1 MWEKI
6 MSVLKSK
13 KFWTLVTAIVAAL
26 AAFFTV
32 SCAAQARVQREGVHI
47 DTVRVDY
54 IIKSR
59 NIQTLSLCPENQSF
73 KSRSIADI
81 LTATISLP
89 ICSSLAMAGPKSE
102 EFSSFI
108 LSIPFP
114 IGSMKSSMPCLT
126 SKFLSTTTVN
136 CSLEDFKTMFFLN
149 SLERSF
155 GNSCSVISMNAS
167 LLFSG
172 LLLPRSC
179 GRRGRGG
186 KGRPKGTKTVP
197 LGGSHL

>member
-26 AAFFTV
+26 AAYFTV

-59 NIQTLSLCPENQSF
+59 NIQTLSLCPENQNRVLNVTSVTSVLMRSF
-73 KSRSIADI
+73 A
-81 LTATISLP
+81 
-89 ICSSLAMAGPKSE
+89 ICSSLAMVGPKSE
-102 EFSSFI
+102 AFCSSIFST
-108 LSIPFP
+108 PFVL
-114 IGSMKSSMPCLT
+114 GSMKSSMPCLT
-126 SKFLSTTTVN
+126 SKSLSTTIGN
-136 CSLEDFKTMFFLN
+136 CFSENARTIFFLN
-149 SLERSF
+149 SPAKPF
-155 GNSCSVISMNAS
+155 GDSCSVVSMSAS

-186 KGRPKGTKTVP
+186 KGRPKGTKSVP

>member
-1 MWEKI
+1 

-26 AAFFTV
+26 AAYFTV

-59 NIQTLSLCPENQSF
+59 NIQTLSLCPEN
-73 KSRSIADI
+73 KSRSIVDI
-81 LTATISLP
+81 LTLTTSFSIF
-89 ICSSLAMAGPKSE
+89 SSLATAGPKLE

-108 LSIPFP
+108 LSTPFP

-136 CSLEDFKTMFFLN
+136 CSLEDFKTMFFSN

-155 GNSCSVISMNAS
+155 GNSCSVISMSAS

-186 KGRPKGTKTVP
+186 KRRPKSTKSVP
-197 LGGSHL
+197 LGGSRL

>member
-6 MSVLKSK
+6 LSLLKSK

-26 AAFFTV
+26 AAFFAV

-59 NIQTLSLCPENQSF
+59 NIQTLSLCPENQNF

-81 LTATISLP
+81 LIATTSLP
-89 ICSSLAMAGPKSE
+89 ISSSLATAGPRSE
-102 EFSSFI
+102 VSCSSI
-108 LSIPFP
+108 SCTPFP

-126 SKFLSTTTVN
+126 SKFLSIITGN
-136 CSLEDFKTMFFLN
+136 CSLESVKTIFF
-149 SLERSF
+149 SRSPERPS
-155 GNSCSVISMNAS
+155 GNSCSVISMIANLS
-167 LLFSG
+167 FLG
-172 LLLPRSC
+172 LSLPRSSA
-179 GRRGRGG
+179 RRGRGG
-186 KGRPKGTKTVP
+186 KGRPKGTKSVP

>member
-59 NIQTLSLCPENQSF
+59 SIQTLSLCPENQSF

-81 LTATISLP
+81 LTAMTSLP
-89 ICSSLAMAGPKSE
+89 IFSSLATVGPKSE

-108 LSIPFP
+108 LSTPFL
-114 IGSMKSSMPCLT
+114 IGFMKSSMPCLT
-126 SKFLSTTTVN
+126 SKFPSIITGN
-136 CSLEDFKTMFFLN
+136 CSLESVRTIF
-149 SLERSF
+149 SSRSPERPS
-155 GNSCSVISMNAS
+155 GNSCSVISMIANLS
-167 LLFSG
+167 FLG
-172 LLLPRSC
+172 LSLPRSSA
-179 GRRGRGG
+179 RRGRGG
-186 KGRPKGTKTVP
+186 KRRPKGTKTVP

>member
-1 MWEKI
+1 

-13 KFWTLVTAIVAAL
+13 KFWTLVTAIVAAF
-26 AAFFTV
+26 AAYFTV

-59 NIQTLSLCPENQSF
+59 NIQTLSLCLENQNF
-73 KSRSIADI
+73 KSRSIVDM
-81 LTATISLP
+81 LTVTTSLP
-89 ICSSLAMAGPKSE
+89 ICSSLAMAGPKLE
-102 EFSSFI
+102 EFCSFI
-108 LSIPFP
+108 LRIPSA
-114 IGSMKSSMPCLT
+114 IGFMKSSMLCLT
-126 SKFLSTTTVN
+126 SKFPSTTIGN
-136 CSLEDFKTMFFLN
+136 CSLEESAKIISFSN
-149 SLERSF
+149 SPAKLS
-155 GNSCSVISMNAS
+155 GNSCSVISMSAS

-172 LLLPRSC
+172 LLLPRSY

-186 KGRPKGTKTVP
+186 KRRPKSTKSVP

>member
-26 AAFFTV
+26 AAYFTV

-59 NIQTLSLCPENQSF
+59 NIQTLSLCPEN
-73 KSRSIADI
+73 KSRSIVDI
-81 LTATISLP
+81 LTLTTSFSIF
-89 ICSSLAMAGPKSE
+89 SSLATAGPKLE

-108 LSIPFP
+108 LSTPFP

-126 SKFLSTTTVN
+126 SKFLSTTTVK
-136 CSLEDFKTMFFLN
+136 CSLENFKTMFFSN

-155 GNSCSVISMNAS
+155 GNSCSVISMSAS

-186 KGRPKGTKTVP
+186 KRRPKSTKSVP

>member
-1 MWEKI
+1 
-6 MSVLKSK
+6 MSLLKSK

-26 AAFFTV
+26 AAYFTV

-59 NIQTLSLCPENQSF
+59 NIQTLSLCPENQNHVSNVISATSVPMRSF
-73 KSRSIADI
+73 A
-81 LTATISLP
+81 

-102 EFSSFI
+102 EFFSFI
-108 LSIPFP
+108 SSIPSA
-114 IGSMKSSMPCLT
+114 IGSMKSSMLCLT
-126 SKFLSTTTVN
+126 SKFLSTTTGN
-136 CSLEDFKTMFFLN
+136 CSLENARIISFSN
-149 SLERSF
+149 SLEKPS
-155 GNSCSVISMNAS
+155 GSSCSVISMSAS

-186 KGRPKGTKTVP
+186 KRRPKSTKSVP

>member
-6 MSVLKSK
+6 LSLLKSK

-59 NIQTLSLCPENQSF
+59 NIQTLSLCPEN

-89 ICSSLAMAGPKSE
+89 ICSSLATAGPRSE
-102 EFSSFI
+102 VSCSSI
-108 LSIPFP
+108 SCTPFP

-126 SKFLSTTTVN
+126 SKFPSIITGN
-136 CSLEDFKTMFFLN
+136 CSLESVRTMFF
-149 SLERSF
+149 SRSPERPS
-155 GNSCSVISMNAS
+155 GNSCSVISMIANLS
-167 LLFSG
+167 FLG
-172 LLLPRSC
+172 LSLPRSSA
-179 GRRGRGG
+179 RRGRGG
-186 KGRPKGTKTVP
+186 KGRPKGTKSVP

>member
-59 NIQTLSLCPENQSF
+59 NIQTVSLCPEN
-73 KSRSIADI
+73 KSRLIADI
-81 LTATISLP
+81 LTPTTSFP
-89 ICSSLAMAGPKSE
+89 IFSSLATAGPRSE
-102 EFSSFI
+102 VSCSSIFCT
-108 LSIPFP
+108 PFP
-114 IGSMKSSMPCLT
+114 IGSMKSLMPCLT
-126 SKFLSTTTVN
+126 SKFPSIITGN
-136 CSLEDFKTMFFLN
+136 CSLESVRTIF
-149 SLERSF
+149 SSRSPERPS
-155 GNSCSVISMNAS
+155 GNSCSVISMIANLS
-167 LLFSG
+167 FLG
-172 LLLPRSC
+172 LSLPRSSA
-179 GRRGRGG
+179 RRGRGG
-186 KGRPKGTKTVP
+186 KRRPKGTKSVP

>member
-1 MWEKI
+1 

-26 AAFFTV
+26 AAYFTV

-59 NIQTLSLCPENQSF
+59 NVQTVSLCPEN

-81 LTATISLP
+81 LTATTSLP
-89 ICSSLAMAGPKSE
+89 IFSSLATAGPKSE
-102 EFSSFI
+102 EFSNFI
-108 LSIPFP
+108 FSIPFP
-114 IGSMKSSMPCLT
+114 IGFMKSSMLCPI
-126 SKFLSTTTVN
+126 SKFPSTITGN
-136 CSLEDFKTMFFLN
+136 CSLENARIISFSN
-149 SLERSF
+149 SLEKPS
-155 GNSCSVISMNAS
+155 GNSCSVISMSAS

>member
-6 MSVLKSK
+6 LFVLKSK

-26 AAFFTV
+26 AAYFTV

-59 NIQTLSLCPENQSF
+59 NIQTLSLCPEN

-81 LTATISLP
+81 STATTSFP
-89 ICSSLAMAGPKSE
+89 IFSSLATAGLKSE

-114 IGSMKSSMPCLT
+114 IGSMKLSMPCLI

-136 CSLEDFKTMFFLN
+136 CFLEDFKTISF
-149 SLERSF
+149 SKSPGKPF
-155 GNSCSVISMNAS
+155 GNSCSVISMSAS
-167 LLFSG
+167 PLFLG

-186 KGRPKGTKTVP
+186 KRRPKGTKTVP

>member
-6 MSVLKSK
+6 MSVLKSE

-26 AAFFTV
+26 AAYFTV

-59 NIQTLSLCPENQSF
+59 NIQTLSLCPENQNF
-73 KSRSIADI
+73 GLKSIVPTSM
-81 LTATISLP
+81 LTTSSWISSR
-89 ICSSLAMAGPKSE
+89 CAMVGPKSE
-102 EFSSFI
+102 EFYNFTFST
-108 LSIPFP
+108 PFVL
-114 IGSMKSSMPCLT
+114 GSMKSSMLCLT
-126 SKFLSTTTVN
+126 SKFPSTITGN
-136 CSLEDFKTMFFLN
+136 CSSESVRIISFLN
-149 SLERSF
+149 SPGKPS
-155 GNSCSVISMNAS
+155 GNSCSVILMNAS

-172 LLLPRSC
+172 LLLPRSY

-186 KGRPKGTKTVP
+186 KRYPKGTKSVP

>member
-1 MWEKI
+1 

-13 KFWTLVTAIVAAL
+13 KFWTLVIAIVAAL
-26 AAFFTV
+26 AAYFTV

-59 NIQTLSLCPENQSF
+59 NIQTLSLCPENQNYVLNVTLVTSVLMRSF
-73 KSRSIADI
+73 V
-81 LTATISLP
+81 T
-89 ICSSLAMAGPKSE
+89 CSSLAMVGPKLE
-102 EFSSFI
+102 EFCSFI
-108 LSIPFP
+108 LRIPSA
-114 IGSMKSSMPCLT
+114 IGFMKSSMLCLT
-126 SKFLSTTTVN
+126 SKFPSTTIRN
-136 CSLEDFKTMFFLN
+136 CSLEESAKIMSFSN
-149 SLERSF
+149 SPAKLS
-155 GNSCSVISMNAS
+155 GNSCSVISMSAS

-172 LLLPRSC
+172 LLLPRSY

-186 KGRPKGTKTVP
+186 KRRPKSTKSVP

>member
-1 MWEKI
+1 

-13 KFWTLVTAIVAAL
+13 KFWTLVAAIVAAL
-26 AAFFTV
+26 AAYFTV

-59 NIQTLSLCPENQSF
+59 NIQTLSLCPENE
-73 KSRSIADI
+73 SRSIADI
-81 LTATISLP
+81 LIATTSLP
-89 ICSSLAMAGPKSE
+89 ICSSLATAGPKSE

-126 SKFLSTTTVN
+126 SKFPSTITGN
-136 CSLEDFKTMFFLN
+136 CSLEDFKTIFFSN

-155 GNSCSVISMNAS
+155 GNSCSVISMSAS

-186 KGRPKGTKTVP
+186 KRRPKGTKTVP

>member
-26 AAFFTV
+26 AAYFTV

-59 NIQTLSLCPENQSF
+59 NIQTLSLCPEN
-73 KSRSIADI
+73 KSRSIVDI
-81 LTATISLP
+81 LTLTTSFP
-89 ICSSLAMAGPKSE
+89 IFSSLATVGPKVE
-102 EFSSFI
+102 EFSSFV
-108 LSIPFP
+108 LSTPFP

-126 SKFLSTTTVN
+126 SKFLSTTTVS
-136 CSLEDFKTMFFLN
+136 CSLKNFKTISFSN

-155 GNSCSVISMNAS
+155 GNSCSVISMSAS

-186 KGRPKGTKTVP
+186 KRRPKSTKSVP

>member
-1 MWEKI
+1 

-59 NIQTLSLCPENQSF
+59 NIQTVSLCPEN
-73 KSRSIADI
+73 KSRLIADI
-81 LTATISLP
+81 LTPTTSFP
-89 ICSSLAMAGPKSE
+89 IFSSLATVGPKSE

-108 LSIPFP
+108 LSTPFP
-114 IGSMKSSMPCLT
+114 IGSMKSLMPFLT

-136 CSLEDFKTMFFLN
+136 CSLEDFKTIFFSN

-186 KGRPKGTKTVP
+186 KRRPKGTKTVP
-197 LGGSHL
+197 IGGSHL

>member
-1 MWEKI
+1 

-32 SCAAQARVQREGVHI
+32 SCATQARVQREGVHI

-59 NIQTLSLCPENQSF
+59 NFQTLSLCPEN
-73 KSRSIADI
+73 KSRSIVDI
-81 LTATISLP
+81 LTLTTSFP
-89 ICSSLAMAGPKSE
+89 IFSSLATAGPNLE

-108 LSIPFP
+108 LRIPSA
-114 IGSMKSSMPCLT
+114 IGFMKSSMLCLT
-126 SKFLSTTTVN
+126 SKFPSTTIGN
-136 CSLEDFKTMFFLN
+136 CSLEEICKIMSFLN
-149 SLERSF
+149 SPAKSF
-155 GNSCSVISMNAS
+155 GDSCSVISMSAS

-172 LLLPRSC
+172 LLLPRCC

-186 KGRPKGTKTVP
+186 KRRPKSTKSVP

>member
-1 MWEKI
+1 

-26 AAFFTV
+26 AAYFTV

-59 NIQTLSLCPENQSF
+59 NIQTLSLCPENHNF
-73 KSRSIADI
+73 GLKSIVPTSM
-81 LTATISLP
+81 LTISSW
-89 ICSSLAMAGPKSE
+89 ISSRCAMVGPKSE
-102 EFSSFI
+102 AFCSSIFST
-108 LSIPFP
+108 PFVLD
-114 IGSMKSSMPCLT
+114 SMKLSMPCLT
-126 SKFLSTTTVN
+126 SKSLSTTIGN
-136 CSLEDFKTMFFLN
+136 CFSENVRTIFFLN
-149 SLERSF
+149 SPAKPF
-155 GNSCSVISMNAS
+155 GDSCSVISMSAS

-186 KGRPKGTKTVP
+186 KGRPKGTKSVP

>member
-26 AAFFTV
+26 AAYFTV

-59 NIQTLSLCPENQSF
+59 NIQTLSSCLKNQNFGLKLIVPTSMPMISSWIS
-73 KSRSIADI
+73 SR
-81 LTATISLP
+81 
-89 ICSSLAMAGPKSE
+89 CAMVGPKSE
-102 EFSSFI
+102 AFCSSIFST
-108 LSIPFP
+108 PFVLD
-114 IGSMKSSMPCLT
+114 SMKSLMLYPI
-126 SKFLSTTTVN
+126 SKFPSIITGN
-136 CSLEDFKTMFFLN
+136 CFSENVRTIFSSN
-149 SLERSF
+149 SLAKPS
-155 GNSCSVISMNAS
+155 GNSCSAISMIANLS
-167 LLFSG
+167 FLG
-172 LLLPRSC
+172 LSLPRSSA
-179 GRRGRGG
+179 RRGRGG
-186 KGRPKGTKTVP
+186 KRRPKSTKSVP

>member
-1 MWEKI
+1 

-26 AAFFTV
+26 AAYFTV

-59 NIQTLSLCPENQSF
+59 NIQTLSLCPEN
-73 KSRSIADI
+73 KSRSIVDI
-81 LTATISLP
+81 LTLTTSFP
-89 ICSSLAMAGPKSE
+89 IFSSLATVGPRSE
-102 EFSSFI
+102 VSCSSI
-108 LSIPFP
+108 SCTPFP

-126 SKFLSTTTVN
+126 SKFPFIITGN
-136 CSLEDFKTMFFLN
+136 CSLESVRTIF
-149 SLERSF
+149 SLRSPERPS
-155 GNSCSVISMNAS
+155 GNSCSVISMIANLS
-167 LLFSG
+167 FLGFS
-172 LLLPRSC
+172 LPRSSA
-179 GRRGRGG
+179 RRGRGG
-186 KGRPKGTKTVP
+186 KGRPKGTKSVP

>member
-26 AAFFTV
+26 AAYFTV

-59 NIQTLSLCPENQSF
+59 NIQTLSLCPEN
-73 KSRSIADI
+73 KSRSIVDI
-81 LTATISLP
+81 LTLTTSFP
-89 ICSSLAMAGPKSE
+89 IFSSLATVGPRSE
-102 EFSSFI
+102 VFCSSI
-108 LSIPFP
+108 SSTPSL
-114 IGSMKSSMPCLT
+114 IGFTKSSMPCLT
-126 SKFLSTTTVN
+126 SRFPFIITGNCFLESVRTIF
-136 CSLEDFKTMFFLN
+136 S
-149 SLERSF
+149 SRSPERPS
-155 GNSCSVISMNAS
+155 GNSCSVISMIANLS
-167 LLFSG
+167 FLG
-172 LLLPRSC
+172 LSLPRSSA
-179 GRRGRGG
+179 RRGRGG
-186 KGRPKGTKTVP
+186 KGRPKGTKSVP

>member
-26 AAFFTV
+26 AAYFTV

-59 NIQTLSLCPENQSF
+59 NIQTLSLCPEN

-81 LTATISLP
+81 LTATTSLP
-89 ICSSLAMAGPKSE
+89 ICSSLATAGSKFE
-102 EFSSFI
+102 EFFSFI
-108 LSIPFP
+108 LSTPFP

-126 SKFLSTTTVN
+126 SKFLSTITGN
-136 CSLEDFKTMFFLN
+136 CSLESVKTISFSK
-149 SLERSF
+149 SLGKPF
-155 GNSCSVISMNAS
+155 GDSCSVISMSAS

-172 LLLPRSC
+172 LLLPRNS
-179 GRRGRGG
+179 GRRGRKRGG
-186 KGRPKGTKTVP
+186 RRRPSSKVKSVP

>member
-1 MWEKI
+1 

-26 AAFFTV
+26 AAYFTV

-59 NIQTLSLCPENQSF
+59 NIQTLSLCPEN
-73 KSRSIADI
+73 KSRSIVDI
-81 LTATISLP
+81 LTLTTSFSIF
-89 ICSSLAMAGPKSE
+89 SSLATAGPKLE

-108 LSIPFP
+108 LSTPFP

-136 CSLEDFKTMFFLN
+136 CSLEDFKTMFFSN

-155 GNSCSVISMNAS
+155 GNSCSVISMSAS

-186 KGRPKGTKTVP
+186 KRRPKSTKSVP

>member
-26 AAFFTV
+26 AAYFTV
-32 SCAAQARVQREGVHI
+32 SCAAQARVQREGIHI

-59 NIQTLSLCPENQSF
+59 NIQTLSLCPEN
-73 KSRSIADI
+73 KSRSIVDI
-81 LTATISLP
+81 LTLTTSFP
-89 ICSSLAMAGPKSE
+89 IFSSLATAGPKSE

-108 LSIPFP
+108 LSTPFL
-114 IGSMKSSMPCLT
+114 IGSMKSLMPCLT

-136 CSLEDFKTMFFLN
+136 CSLEDFKAMFFSN

-155 GNSCSVISMNAS
+155 GNSCSVISMSAS

-186 KGRPKGTKTVP
+186 KRRPKSTKSVP

>member
-6 MSVLKSK
+6 ISVLKSK

-26 AAFFTV
+26 AAYFTV
-32 SCAAQARVQREGVHI
+32 SCAVQARVQREGVHI

-59 NIQTLSLCPENQSF
+59 NIQTLSLCPEN
-73 KSRSIADI
+73 KSRSIVDI
-81 LTATISLP
+81 LTLTTSFSIF
-89 ICSSLAMAGPKSE
+89 SSLATAGPKLE

-108 LSIPFP
+108 LSTPFP

-126 SKFLSTTTVN
+126 SKFPSIITGN
-136 CSLEDFKTMFFLN
+136 CSLESVRTIF
-149 SLERSF
+149 SSRSPERPS
-155 GNSCSVISMNAS
+155 GNSCSVISMIANLS
-167 LLFSG
+167 FLG
-172 LLLPRSC
+172 LSLPRSSA
-179 GRRGRGG
+179 RRGRGG
-186 KGRPKGTKTVP
+186 KRRPKGTKSVP

>member
-6 MSVLKSK
+6 LSLLKSK

-73 KSRSIADI
+73 RSRSIADI
-81 LTATISLP
+81 LTPTTSLP
-89 ICSSLAMAGPKSE
+89 IFSSLATAGPRSE
-102 EFSSFI
+102 GSCSSIFCT
-108 LSIPFP
+108 PFP
-114 IGSMKSSMPCLT
+114 IGSMKSLMPCLT
-126 SKFLSTTTVN
+126 SKFPSIITGN
-136 CSLEDFKTMFFLN
+136 CSLEIVRTMF
-149 SLERSF
+149 SSRSPERPS
-155 GNSCSVISMNAS
+155 GNSCSVISMIANLS
-167 LLFSG
+167 FLG
-172 LLLPRSC
+172 LSLPRSSA
-179 GRRGRGG
+179 RRGRGV
-186 KGRPKGTKTVP
+186 KGRPKGTKSVP